1 MKFEDA
7 VKKSVK
13 AFVAGKLP
21 TAVVEERGGE
31 VFFSPDYFDEME
43 ASFLEADAPQK
54 KSKPKKETVDGQAS

>member
-21 TAVVEERGGE
+21 EALIAARGE
-31 VFFSPDYFDEME
+31 DIFFSPDYFDEME
-43 ASFLEADAPQK
+43 AMFLEEGKA
-54 KSKPKKETVDGQAS
+54 PKKAKKGKTDE